1 MNEEKLF
8 FSPTKDIVTNVLKSR
23 ALQNCF
29 ELLVGSSFAYNTPSQ
44 ERMNTETFVIWKKKY
59 ASTGD
64 PIAFITLEK
73 WKRIYVPTFSWKW
86 KIFFL
91 YSPA

>member
-44 ERMNTETFVIWKKKY
+44 ERMNTETFVI
-59 ASTGD
+59 
-64 PIAFITLEK
+64 
-73 WKRIYVPTFSWKW
+73 
-86 KIFFL
+86 
-91 YSPA
+91 